1 MRVLRHTTREVYSM
15 KKKFSFSLALTALLL
30 AVALASASET
40 GSGISADEAL
50 KKLMDGN
57 LRFIANQL
65 TIKDSSG
72 PGTRQALAAGQKP
85 FAIIL
90 SCSDSRV
97 PPEIIFDKGLGEIFV
112 VRVAGNIPD
121 PIILGSIEYAAEH
134 FGCPLIMVLG
144 HKRCGAVT
152 AAVESQ
158 GHPRGNIGAVIE
170 AIIPA
175 VRQARKE
182 AGGAG
187 KSDLVESAIDDNI
200 KLVAKSLT
208 RRSAVIRSLV
218 DAGKVKIIGAKYDLD
233 DGKVRLLEK

>member
-1 MRVLRHTTREVYSM
+1 M
-15 KKKFSFSLALTALLL
+15 KKKLDFFLVLAALLL
-30 AVALASASET
+30 AGALASASET
-40 GSGISADEAL
+40 GSGIGADEAL
-50 KKLMDGN
+50 KRLMDGN
-57 LRFIANQL
+57 LHFIANQL

-85 FAIIL
+85 YAIIL

-144 HKRCGAVT
+144 HKRCGAVS

-158 GHPRGNIGAVIE
+158 GHPHGNIGAIIE
-170 AIIPA
+170 AITPA
-175 VRQARKE
+175 VEQARKD
-182 AGGAG
+182 ARGAD
-187 KSDLVESAIDDNI
+187 KADLVESAIDNNI
-200 KLVAKSLT
+200 KLVAKSLI
-208 RRSAVIRSLV
+208 RRSQVIRSLV
-218 DAGKVKIIGAKYDLD
+218 DSGKVRIIGAKYDLD
-233 DGKVRLLEK
+233 DGTVRLLEKSF